1 MICAVIFSGGDR
13 GKMWDEP
20 CRPKDKRGQRDK
32 KRKVRVSKEDQDEE
46 EEVCESS
53 P

>member
-1 MICAVIFSGGDR
+1 MKVDR
-13 GKMWDEP
+13 YRWT
-20 CRPKDKRGQRDK
+20 GQRI
-32 KRKVRVSKEDQDEE
+32 RKARGIRSGEVRVSKEDQDEE